1 MFSKDSKPTGS
12 TTASSTAIDQPIRT
26 VPRNATPAIISADL
40 RVVGDMASAGDIQID
55 GQVEGDIQSRALTVG
70 EGAHVKGSISAESVR
85 VCGMVTGEIKAST
98 VTLDKTAKVIGDI
111 MNVSLAIE
119 PGAFFEGHCRRL
131 ETAPKVAGSIGP
143 AKDKDRSTETATPAY
158 TAVS

>member
-1 MFSKDSKPTGS
+1 MFSKDSKSTGS
-12 TTASSTAIDQPIRT
+12 PVPSFEQPVRSA
-26 VPRNATPAIISADL
+26 PRNAAPAIISADL
-40 RVVGDMASAGDIQID
+40 RVVGDMTCAGDIQVD
-55 GQVEGDIQSRALTVG
+55 GEVEGDIQSRALTVG
-70 EGAHVKGSISAESVR
+70 EGAHVKGSISAETVR

-98 VTLDKTAKVIGDI
+98 VTLDKTAKVMGDI

-143 AKDKDRSTETATPAY
+143 AKEKDRPVEAASPSY
-158 TAVS
+158 SAVVS